1 MSTKVWMSALGGNSS
16 VGMKQGSRSKFYG
29 HDWEPAKFDIP
40 LLPKEVSQ
48 ASDRQERGF
57 ALQRHELT
65 EAVAVWN
72 EKRFSSVRDIFYAGP
87 FLAVK
92 GKLIEVFSN
101 IDMGEGGLVPFT
113 IYEADCTTPKDIECY
128 FLNFGCVKD
137 SLVAEKCEDLTT
149 FGAKHYSLGRPP
161 YYLND
166 LYRNARVVLS
176 KKALDGPDLW
186 VEELAYSKF
195 FMSDRLA
202 KALIKVRMK
211 DVFRLTPCL
220 IDGVDI

>member
-1 MSTKVWMSALGGNSS
+1 MSTKVWMSALNSNSS
-16 VGMKQGSRSKFYG
+16 VGMKQGLRSKYYG
-29 HDWEPAKFDIP
+29 YDWTPASFTIP
-40 LLPKEVSQ
+40 MLPKEVAQ
-48 ASDRQERGF
+48 ASKRQQRGI
-57 ALQRHELT
+57 ALQRHEQT

-72 EKRFSSVRDIFYAGP
+72 EKSFSRVRDIFCAGP
-87 FLAVK
+87 FYAVK
-92 GKLIEVFSN
+92 GRLIEVFSN

-128 FLNFGCVKD
+128 FLNVGCVKD
-137 SLVAEKCEDLTT
+137 SLVAEKCEVLRNLGNDRVT
-149 FGAKHYSLGRPP
+149 GRP
-161 YYLND
+161 
-166 LYRNARVVLS
+166 LYTVNSIKSDGRVVLS

-186 VEELAYSKF
+186 VEDLASRKF

-202 KALIKVRMK
+202 RALIKARMK